1 MSLFVCLCFLLPI
14 YAWSVSDN
22 KAKQIADINFEDG
35 TASDNLGNVI
45 AETLNGASV
54 ISDDIR
60 QGKVLSFDADLKGCL
75 QLKGDILSDE
85 MTISFFGKREDID
98 PNANWRM
105 FLALYADDGSNIYLT
120 PKTSW
125 GDDSYIVIDNKP
137 YSTYRSIAGEPLENN
152 QWYHFALVFKGI
164 QVKYYVNGKL

>member
-1 MSLFVCLCFLLPI
+1 MKRTILFICLSYLLPVCV
-14 YAWSVSDN
+14 WSTVDN
-22 KAKQIADINFEDG
+22 KAKPIADINFEDG
-35 TASDNLGNVI
+35 TVSDCLGNVV
-45 AETLNGASV
+45 ADALNGASV
-54 ISDDIR
+54 VSDDMR
-60 QGKVLSFDADLKGCL
+60 QGKVLYFDADSKGCL
-75 QLKGDILSDE
+75 QLKGDVLSDE

-125 GDDSYIVIDNKP
+125 GNDSYIVIDNKP

-152 QWYHFALVFKGI
+152 QWYHLLLFSKEFK
-164 QVKYYVNGKL
+164 